1 MDTGKAFLVIGLTL
15 ILVIG
20 FNAVIYAAAT
30 RRRKNSV
37 GEFDLMR
44 KVSKR
49 ARDPWAEDNA
59 KLDELAKTLASLKE
73 DQNSAGDNNDG

>member
-1 MDTGKAFLVIGLTL
+1 MDTGKAFLIIGLTL

-20 FNAVIYAAAT
+20 FNVVIYLAAT
-30 RRRKNSV
+30 RRGRNSL

-49 ARDPWAEDNA
+49 ARDPWMEDNA
-59 KLDELAKTLASLKE
+59 KLEELAKTLASLKSE
-73 DQNSAGDNNDG
+73 QNPDEGE